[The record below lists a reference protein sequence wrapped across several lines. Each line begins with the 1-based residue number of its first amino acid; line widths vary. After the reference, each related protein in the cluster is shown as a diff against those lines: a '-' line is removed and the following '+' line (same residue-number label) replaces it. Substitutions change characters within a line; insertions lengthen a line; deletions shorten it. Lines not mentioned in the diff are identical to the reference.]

1 MDEKAPKLRFW
12 WFVLAT
18 FAGFGPTA
26 VLFWPLTYTEY
37 LQSNSLILPWVGA
50 IGIAS
55 AVVAAFAERAHR
67 SGPGILLLTPWVGVG
82 TILATLGRVAFDV
95 RLDPTSHNLWPFEVV
110 MMLVFSLIPGLFG
123 VLVGRGVGRLLA
135 TGKTTE

>member
-1 MDEKAPKLRFW
+1 MDEKAPKLRFG
-12 WFVLAT
+12 WFVLAAL
-18 FAGFGPTA
+18 AGFGPTA
-26 VLFWPLTYTEY
+26 VFSWPLTYTEY
-37 LQSNSLILPWVGA
+37 LQGPPILPLVGA

-110 MMLVFSLIPGLFG
+110 ISLVFGLIPRLFG
-123 VLVGRGVGRLLA
+123 VLVGGLLA